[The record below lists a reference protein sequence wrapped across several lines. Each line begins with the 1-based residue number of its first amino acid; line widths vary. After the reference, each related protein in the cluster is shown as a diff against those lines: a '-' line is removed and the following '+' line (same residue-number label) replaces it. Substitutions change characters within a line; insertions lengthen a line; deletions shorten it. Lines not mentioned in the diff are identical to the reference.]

1 MNLYIQKNF
10 LGLSILLTGV
20 ITLALVWGVHWVSR
34 PGAPTPLPAVVAPP
48 KTIGG
53 ECPEGA
59 RQILS
64 GKETYKID
72 TEKYLDPRI
81 MEISFD
87 PLDVERGETQTVTV
101 KVHNPRTDTVT
112 NNHTASVSYL
122 MDKGWSQ
129 TFPLKMI
136 LANGKDEAQ
145 SNPNDIVTTWQG
157 SIVNPDTHC
166 VHYMA
171 TVVAA
176 NDNGE
181 HKVEI
186 SVR

>member
-1 MNLYIQKNF
+1 VNLYIQKNF
-10 LGLSILLTGV
+10 LGVTILLTGV
-20 ITLALVWGVHWVSR
+20 ITLALTWGVLWVSR
-34 PGAPTPLPAVVAPP
+34 PGAPTPPPAVVAPP

-53 ECPEGA
+53 ECPEGT

-64 GKETYKID
+64 GKETYKVD
-72 TEKYLDPRI
+72 TEKYLDPKI

-87 PLDVERGETQTVTV
+87 PLDVKRGETQIVTV
-101 KVHNPRTDTVT
+101 KVHNPDTDTVT

-122 MDKGWSQ
+122 MDSGQSK
-129 TFPLKMI
+129 TFPLSMI
-136 LANGKDEAQ
+136 LANGKNEVQAAI
-145 SNPNDIVTTWQG
+145 NDIVTTWQG
-157 SIVNPDTHC
+157 SIPNPDTHC

-171 TVVAA
+171 TVIAA